1 MIIKAIIVPT
11 PRRIKKYFEAVI
23 IEFNLSNLKKEDMYL
38 KHTNLLE
45 DNFKGYGITMKI
57 F

>member
-11 PRRIKKYFEAVI
+11 PRRIKKYFEAAI
-23 IEFNLSNLKKEDMYL
+23 IEFNLSNLKKEDMDL

-45 DNFKGYGITMKI
+45 DRFKSYVLTMKI